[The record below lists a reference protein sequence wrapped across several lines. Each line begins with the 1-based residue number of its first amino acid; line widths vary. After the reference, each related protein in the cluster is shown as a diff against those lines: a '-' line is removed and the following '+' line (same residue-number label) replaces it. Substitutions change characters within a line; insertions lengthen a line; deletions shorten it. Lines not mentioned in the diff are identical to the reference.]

1 MNTIDKIFIINLD
14 KDNERIINSINQLE
28 KYGITNYERYSAI
41 YGTKLSNNELNNITT
56 NIGKLLASRGMIGC
70 GISHINLWKRIV
82 REGIKKTLILEDDF
96 ILKDD
101 FLNKFN
107 SIINKS
113 PNIYD
118 IIFLSANIIH
128 NKNLKLYDIDDNYY
142 KQLFISQTV
151 GYIITLEG
159 AKNILK
165 YINKVSYHID
175 FELCFL
181 SLLRNGINI
190 ISIKEPLI
198 YQIFNTS
205 NNTNNRHY
213 PLLIN
218 DILYQDD
225 INYLYKTVL
234 FTFMDFNVSINCLLI
249 ILFGF
254 LNFPASLIILLIEFL
269 LFNDNN
275 NDNNDNNDNDNNNN
289 DNTYI
294 MIENFLFILLGHLLR
309 FFIYNDFL

>member
-1 MNTIDKIFIINLD
+1 MNNIDKIFIINLD
-14 KDNERIINSINQLE
+14 KDNERMSNSIHQLE
-28 KYGITNYERYSAI
+28 KYGIYNYERYSAI
-41 YGTKLSNNELNNITT
+41 YGSKLSNDEVNNITT

-70 GISHINLWKRIV
+70 GISHINIWKMIVKNRI
-82 REGIKKTLILEDDF
+82 KTSLILEDDF

-107 SIINKS
+107 TVINKS

-118 IIFLSANIIH
+118 IIFLSSNIIH
-128 NKNLKLYDIDDNYY
+128 NKDLKLYDIDANYY

-151 GYIITLEG
+151 GYIISLEG
-159 AKNILK
+159 AQNILN

-190 ISIKEPLI
+190 ISVKEPLI
-198 YQIFNTS
+198 YQTFNTS
-205 NNTNNRHY
+205 NNTNDRHY
-213 PLLIN
+213 PLLLN
-218 DILYQDD
+218 DILYQQD

-234 FTFMDFNVSINCLLI
+234 FTFMNFNVSFNCLFI

-254 LNFPASLIILLIEFL
+254 LNITASLIILLIEYF
-269 LFNDNN
+269 FFTDDNDNDNDNDNN
-275 NDNNDNNDNDNNNN
+275 NDNDNDINNTIGNA
-289 DNTYI
+289 TLLI
-294 MIENFLFILLGHLLR
+294 LGHLIR
-309 FFIYNDFL
+309 FLI